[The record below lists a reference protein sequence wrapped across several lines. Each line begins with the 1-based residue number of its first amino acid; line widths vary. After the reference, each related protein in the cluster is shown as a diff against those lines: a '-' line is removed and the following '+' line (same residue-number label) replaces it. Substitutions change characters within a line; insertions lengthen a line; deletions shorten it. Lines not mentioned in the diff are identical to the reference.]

1 MGLINR
7 MSALVKQKVNKML
20 DKFEDP
26 REALDYSYQKQQEL
40 LIKLRRDIAEVIAA
54 KKRLEIQK
62 SKLVDSMYKLEE
74 QAKQALD
81 MNREDLA
88 RLALMK
94 KNSNLL
100 HLQDI
105 NKQLEEM
112 EKEQLR
118 LEETEKRLSAK
129 VEEFKLKK
137 EVIKAKYTAAQAE
150 VKIKESITGISEEMA
165 DVGLTMERAEEK
177 VESMRAKAEALDEMI
192 ESGVLTDYTSNK
204 DEIEKELEKVSME
217 AAIEE
222 ELLKLKKRKKEG
234 EVKG

>member
-7 MSALVKQKVNKML
+7 MSTLVKQKVNKIL

-150 VKIKESITGISEEMA
+150 VKIKESITGISEEMT

-177 VESMRAKAEALDEMI
+177 VESMKSKAEALDEMI
-192 ESGVLTDYTSNK
+192 ERGVLTDYTSNK

-217 AAIEE
+217 ASIEE
-222 ELLKLKKRKKEG
+222 ELLKLKRKKKEG
-234 EVKG
+234 EVKN